1 MGRPL
6 PEGHIQEGLMG
17 PLLVM
22 PTEGSMKES
31 TAELD
36 LEFETIRD
44 HSLSW
49 EERTPRTF
57 GKCPTEQHGQ

>member
-36 LEFETIRD
+36 PEFETIRD

-49 EERTPRTF
+49 EEKTPRTF
-57 GKCPTEQHGQ
+57 GKCPTEGHGQ

>member
-1 MGRPL
+1 MGTPL

-36 LEFETIRD
+36 LKFETKETT
-44 HSLSW
+44 HSH
-49 EERTPRTF
+49 
-57 GKCPTEQHGQ
+57 GKRGLPEH